1 LTGAPNAIVLAAG
14 RGTRIAE
21 ISGATPKPMLP
32 IAGQPVLLRNL
43 RWLREQGIERVWINL
58 HHAPDA
64 IRAVIA
70 DGRAIGLDLNYV
82 YEPTLLGTAA
92 TVANIAGEWASTFAV
107 VYGDNLIS
115 ASLGPMM
122 ETHLRSGAP
131 VTIGIFDRRIAP
143 NTGIAG
149 GTVAV
154 DRRGRVIEFRE
165 GIAGG
170 TTDFVNA
177 GLYLADP
184 AIVEHIRHG
193 RCRDFATELFPQM
206 LARRIPIH
214 SHPIDGYCMG
224 IDTPQSYR
232 RLLEIVSNKEIALH

>member
-1 LTGAPNAIVLAAG
+1 LTEPPNAIVLAAG

-32 IAGQPVLLRNL
+32 VAGEPVLVRNL
-43 RWLREQGIERVWINL
+43 RWLRDEGTRRVWINL
-58 HHAPDA
+58 HHAPE
-64 IRAVIA
+64 AVRTGIA
-70 DGRAIGLDLNYV
+70 DAGAIGLEVNYIF
-82 YEPTLLGTAA
+82 EPRLLGTAA
-92 TVANIAGEWASTFAV
+92 TVANIAGEWAGTFAV

-115 ASLGPMM
+115 ASLERMM

-131 VTIGIFDRRIAP
+131 VTIGMFNRRITP

-149 GTVAV
+149 GTMLV
-154 DRRGRVIEFRE
+154 DHRGRVVEFRE
-165 GIAGG
+165 GSAGG
-170 TTDFVNA
+170 IADFVNA

-184 AIVEHIRHG
+184 EIVQHIRQG
-193 RCRDFATELFPQM
+193 QCRDFGTELFPRM
-206 LARRIPIH
+206 LARRIPIQ
-214 SHPIDGYCMG
+214 SHLIDGYCMG